1 MVKIK
6 SSGFSVKI
14 DKVMQD
20 YQTFTIKAIVDEF
33 PGIMINEQLYNE
45 WSDKLLP
52 ITNTFVI
59 NSKIKDI
66 RKYVVGLGNNNNPFS
81 VGYNMIK
88 HNGNN
93 GHYNWVVFVA
103 KMSVALPF
111 CILSLIVFGIL
122 ITINIVDMIKYKGL
136 DILVL
141 KSLGI
146 KQKEVLK
153 IFAAMILIVL
163 IVKFVIGIVLGLA
176 LTYAV
181 NLFFTILCNYNF
193 YTPTFYVS
201 ILSIS
206 VMIIMIIGISSL
218 AVLYSLQRL
227 NGKNLRRLFQRQ
239 KN

>member
-1 MVKIK
+1 MDQLKCKKMMDNVKMLV
-6 SSGFSVKI
+6 VKY
-14 DKVMQD
+14 KN
-20 YQTFTIKAIVDEF
+20 F
-33 PGIMINEQLYNE
+33 IM
-45 WSDKLLP
+45 
-52 ITNTFVI
+52 
-59 NSKIKDI
+59 
-66 RKYVVGLGNNNNPFS
+66 
-81 VGYNMIK
+81 
-88 HNGNN
+88 H
-93 GHYNWVVFVA
+93 A
-103 KMSVALPF
+103 
-111 CILSLIVFGIL
+111 VFGIL

>member
-1 MVKIK
+1 M
-6 SSGFSVKI
+6 
-14 DKVMQD
+14 
-20 YQTFTIKAIVDEF
+20 
-33 PGIMINEQLYNE
+33 
-45 WSDKLLP
+45 
-52 ITNTFVI
+52 
-59 NSKIKDI
+59 
-66 RKYVVGLGNNNNPFS
+66 
-81 VGYNMIK
+81 
-88 HNGNN
+88 
-93 GHYNWVVFVA
+93 
-103 KMSVALPF
+103 
-111 CILSLIVFGIL
+111 
-122 ITINIVDMIKYKGL
+122 

-146 KQKEVLK
+146 KKKEVLK